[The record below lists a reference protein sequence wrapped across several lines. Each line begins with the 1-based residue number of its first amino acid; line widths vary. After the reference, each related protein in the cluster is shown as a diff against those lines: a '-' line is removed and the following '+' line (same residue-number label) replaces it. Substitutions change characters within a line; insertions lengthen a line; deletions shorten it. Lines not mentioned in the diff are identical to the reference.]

1 MTCYLIDLDGTL
13 LVDAHA
19 VDGAAEFICEL
30 NRRKAEYLLITNGSA
45 NAPKTIKNR
54 LKAEGMEIEQRRILT
69 SAEVAAMYLKEF
81 LPKKSVCCIGSV
93 WLEQCLKKE
102 DIKLD
107 EESAEIVLTGYDE
120 HISMASLNHA
130 IDLIMNGA
138 IYIST
143 NDDLWIPTGVAVRPH
158 TGYIRQQ
165 GKNRLSSEN
174 RSSISGN

>member
-1 MTCYLIDLDGTL
+1 M
-13 LVDAHA
+13 
-19 VDGAAEFICEL
+19 
-30 NRRKAEYLLITNGSA
+30 
-45 NAPKTIKNR
+45 
-54 LKAEGMEIEQRRILT
+54 
-69 SAEVAAMYLKEF
+69 KEF
-81 LPKKSVCCIGSV
+81 LPDKSVCCIGSV

-143 NDDLWIPTGVAVRPH
+143 NDDLWIPTGVAVKPH
-158 TGYIRQQ
+158 TGYINGMIYQAT
-165 GKNRLSSEN
+165 GKKPIIIGKPEQYFWKLIMQRTQAKTFCMIGDSMQTDAAFGLGNHMKVYLVKSRMADREREKDDLMIQKVKNLKEVIRYLST
-174 RSSISGN
+174 